1 METII
6 TNKLNNKVFNVFRL
20 DGHSFSN
27 LTKKY
32 FKKPFDETFSVM
44 MKNTAKHLFEKYN
57 FEIGFVGSDE
67 ITLVWYPL
75 SNEQI
80 EKGCDIPFGDRQ
92 FKIITLLAGLASSYF
107 TKTFITTTQI
117 EQKHHCENI
126 LDVYPHFDCRH
137 FEFDTLD
144 DVLDNIKY
152 RITYT
157 QKNSKMMY
165 AQHFI
170 NHKKLQNVNSDD
182 AIKMVQK
189 EHNKNY
195 YDDVSLD
202 CQVGNILYKVNKI
215 CTKQLDNKTITF
227 IRKETQFTN
236 KLDEVLVAIKDITH
250 NNTDDLELKPLY
262 NEIINRLD
270 DKTYE

>member
-20 DGHSFSN
+20 DGHSFSS
-27 LTKKY
+27 LTRTH
-32 FKKPFDETFSVM
+32 FKKPFDNTFSTI

-75 SNEQI
+75 LDEQI

-92 FKIITLLAGLASSYF
+92 FKIITLLSGLASSYF
-107 TKTFITTTQI
+107 TSYTIKN
-117 EQKHHCENI
+117 NI
-126 LDVYPHFDCRH
+126 SGVYPHFDCRH

-202 CQVGNILYKVNKI
+202 CQVGNVLYKINKI

-236 KLDEVLVAIKDITH
+236 KLDDVAIIIKDITH
-250 NNTDDLELKPLY
+250 NNTDDNELKPLY

-270 DKTYE
+270 DDTYE